1 MDSPHNSRTS
11 STPAVASSL
20 RPRNRRLISGLDDE
34 PADGLQSISSARIA
48 SPLPS
53 PYESRAAS
61 PIPCKHLSRLASSN
75 PARQTSDLDSSR
87 PGAGLGPVNGKEPSG
102 SLSALWGSSWT
113 SLQGLASDLLGS
125 NTTAA
130 AKDKSVRTRKPLEA
144 THRRS
149 ATSVPPVQWGPS
161 TSTTASHRIGAGS
174 KEGREALVRSKK
186 REDLLRAN
194 GHAYTDVAGRF
205 KRRTSDDRASVSAPP
220 GENEDREALV
230 YIHRVRPEDTLP
242 GITIKYNCQAATLRK
257 ANRMWP
263 NDSIQSR
270 KTIVLPVDACGV
282 KGRRISAPEG
292 EDVLAGGSSNR
303 DLITSED
310 NTATPTP
317 TAPSDWHPALRRRE
331 SSAIQ
336 STPADRPASSNATS
350 DTDSQ
355 WQHDFWVLFPT
366 SSDPVEIVRLPRRT
380 LGFFPPARRKSNS
393 YSDLDT
399 PSASLDLPRLSLSSS
414 NNALPSPSLR
424 PGRQR
429 RSSNS
434 SNAYFPSYLAGP
446 GGVGT
451 MAPNVRCPGPAQ
463 DGLNKLFAKHLPD
476 VAPPPNQQGLYL
488 PDIPGYSDGTT
499 TPLASGANSPGVHL
513 GEVSGAI
520 EGWVRKIASK
530 AAHALE
536 QPPGGDGK
544 RAARASVGMPGPGA
558 GGVGDLIELADAFE
572 IGGEDDD
579 DEEEQRGRQGSAVMQ
594 SPVESTRGLSRV
606 QEDSGLRERTRS
618 GGGLNRRNRE
628 KGD

>member
-292 EDVLAGGSSNR
+292 
-303 DLITSED
+303 
-310 NTATPTP
+310 
-317 TAPSDWHPALRRRE
+317 
-331 SSAIQ
+331 
-336 STPADRPASSNATS
+336 
-350 DTDSQ
+350 
-355 WQHDFWVLFPT
+355 
-366 SSDPVEIVRLPRRT
+366 
-380 LGFFPPARRKSNS
+380 
-393 YSDLDT
+393 
-399 PSASLDLPRLSLSSS
+399 
-414 NNALPSPSLR
+414 
-424 PGRQR
+424 
-429 RSSNS
+429 
-434 SNAYFPSYLAGP
+434 
-446 GGVGT
+446 
-451 MAPNVRCPGPAQ
+451 
-463 DGLNKLFAKHLPD
+463 
-476 VAPPPNQQGLYL
+476 
-488 PDIPGYSDGTT
+488 
-499 TPLASGANSPGVHL
+499 
-513 GEVSGAI
+513 
-520 EGWVRKIASK
+520 
-530 AAHALE
+530 
-536 QPPGGDGK
+536 GDGK